1 VSQRHLKEY
10 TNKETHIRT
19 DDRQTSPQSKYA
31 NCKND
36 ASQSSVVLNTDNQSE
51 KPQYQNDSPISQ
63 NRFTDESSVALDISN
78 LNWPKDLSQNQIVV
92 KALAKLP
99 DDQARQEV
107 LDVVA
112 KKLDNGTLQKP
123 VSFLRK
129 VVDNY
134 LMGDFTPLEQTSR
147 EVKGSSNK
155 AADRQVYEPNECPYC
170 DEQKILT
177 YEVVRT
183 GEVQRT
189 SCKHYHDTPEI
200 GEKRGLRYV
209 SPRMS
214 NKSQF
219 KSIGEILGSRV
230 KDVDEVPF

>member
-1 VSQRHLKEY
+1 M
-10 TNKETHIRT
+10 N
-19 DDRQTSPQSKYA
+19 
-31 NCKND
+31 
-36 ASQSSVVLNTDNQSE
+36 
-51 KPQYQNDSPISQ
+51 
-63 NRFTDESSVALDISN
+63 
-78 LNWPKDLSQNQIVV
+78 QNQIVM
-92 KALAKLP
+92 KALTKLP
-99 DDQARQEV
+99 DDQARQAI

-147 EVKGSSNK
+147 EVKESSNK
-155 AADRQVYEPNECPYC
+155 TADRQVYAPNECPYC
-170 DEQKILT
+170 DEQNILT

-189 SCKHYHDTPEI
+189 LCKHYHDTPEI
-200 GEKRGLRYV
+200 GMKRGLRYV
-209 SPRMS
+209 SPRVG

-219 KSIGEILGSRV
+219 RSIGEILGSRI